1 MCDPVTASVA
11 VMAVASGY
19 QAYQAKGARDDAKDA
34 ANRQDA
40 LQREAMERNKPKQA
54 GRAPDKGAFYADEA
68 AGGGGIS
75 SGLGGT
81 LLTGPTG
88 VNPQAQNIGSRTLLG

>member
-1 MCDPVTASVA
+1 
-11 VMAVASGY
+11 MAVAGGY
-19 QAYQAKGARDDAKDA
+19 QAYQAKEAKEDARDA

-81 LLTGPTG
+81 LLTGPSG
-88 VNPQAQNIGSRTLLG
+88 VAPGTQNIGQRTLLG